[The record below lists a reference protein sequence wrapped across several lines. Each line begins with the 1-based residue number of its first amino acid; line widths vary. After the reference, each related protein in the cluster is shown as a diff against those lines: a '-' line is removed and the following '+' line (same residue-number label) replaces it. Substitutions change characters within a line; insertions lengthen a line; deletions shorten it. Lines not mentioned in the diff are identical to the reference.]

1 MRALLLVAHGSR
13 REESNQ
19 EVRELAERLRA
30 GSGGRFAWV
39 GHAFLELA
47 QPSIPEA
54 VAAAAASG
62 AREVLV
68 LPYFLSAGRH
78 VVKDIPEEVATALR
92 EHPEMRIEVAPYLG
106 AMAGVSDLLLDT
118 AVSHSPAA
126 G

>member
-13 REESNQ
+13 RTESNE
-19 EVRELAERLRA
+19 EVRDLTEQLRGRA
-30 GSGGRFAWV
+30 GGRFGWV

-54 VAAAAASG
+54 VAEAAVAG

-68 LPYFLSAGRH
+68 LPYFLAAGRH
-78 VVKDIPEEVATALR
+78 VVKDIPDEVAIALR
-92 EHPEMRIEVAPYLG
+92 EHPEVSVRVAPYLG

-118 AVSHSPAA
+118 ALAHSPQA